1 MKRNE
6 WIRYYRNMVFPVL
19 AVTALLGILMTVFLL
34 RNAHQSSRD
43 ECMHA
48 LQLADDNVSEMMGD
62 MDYYMYSLWPNTQ
75 IMIILKRLLS
85 SETYPYTD
93 SRDQE
98 LIRTF
103 VSTPVYTKLYLHSAY
118 IYYVHYDKLILSEQG
133 LIPVSDFYD
142 REWLN
147 MVNDENDEVPDV
159 MRRSLRQY
167 AFEKTE
173 TEVVSVSRK
182 YYTSKNHKN
191 YGIVT
196 LNFMVEKVNERLK
209 SFVNGEGQSIYVGY
223 ETGEILFEA
232 EKIPGVDEQLL
243 QSIMASGK
251 EEMTILADGRK
262 YIVYQMKNEHSGFTY
277 LFMAPISEEMKL
289 AFPLVFMIFGVMIV
303 TAVLGII
310 LSWIMTRRRYTLQN
324 QVASIIEYYEKS
336 GEYPEKLRQIGEEYD
351 YFFQSV
357 LKIFEEHRRAI
368 ILDYEKQIQ
377 LERAEIKTLQMQINP
392 HFLYNTMETIYWK
405 VMEAA
410 KGYCPANQM
419 IENLSDI
426 LHYSLSEGDDLVK
439 LQDELETAEKYIQIQ
454 KMRFGDFFEVIY
466 DKDER
471 CMDAEVPK
479 LFLQPLIENGIQHGL
494 LAGCEMERPGKM
506 KIKVRDQGKE
516 VVISV
521 IDNGV
526 GVPESRLRELQRQLK
541 EGKAGEGHIGLFNTN
556 LRIRLHFGEQYG
568 IKLYGRPGMG
578 CVVKIR
584 LPKRRHMVS
593 GKGEENVSGR

>member
-1 MKRNE
+1 
-6 WIRYYRNMVFPVL
+6 
-19 AVTALLGILMTVFLL
+19 
-34 RNAHQSSRD
+34 
-43 ECMHA
+43 
-48 LQLADDNVSEMMGD
+48 
-62 MDYYMYSLWPNTQ
+62 
-75 IMIILKRLLS
+75 
-85 SETYPYTD
+85 
-93 SRDQE
+93 
-98 LIRTF
+98 
-103 VSTPVYTKLYLHSAY
+103 
-118 IYYVHYDKLILSEQG
+118 
-133 LIPVSDFYD
+133 
-142 REWLN
+142 
-147 MVNDENDEVPDV
+147 
-159 MRRSLRQY
+159 
-167 AFEKTE
+167 
-173 TEVVSVSRK
+173 
-182 YYTSKNHKN
+182 
-191 YGIVT
+191 
-196 LNFMVEKVNERLK
+196 
-209 SFVNGEGQSIYVGY
+209 
-223 ETGEILFEA
+223 
-232 EKIPGVDEQLL
+232 
-243 QSIMASGK
+243 
-251 EEMTILADGRK
+251 
-262 YIVYQMKNEHSGFTY
+262 
-277 LFMAPISEEMKL
+277 
-289 AFPLVFMIFGVMIV
+289 
-303 TAVLGII
+303 
-310 LSWIMTRRRYTLQN
+310 
-324 QVASIIEYYEKS
+324 
-336 GEYPEKLRQIGEEYD
+336 
-351 YFFQSV
+351 
-357 LKIFEEHRRAI
+357 
-368 ILDYEKQIQ
+368 
-377 LERAEIKTLQMQINP
+377 MQINP